1 MHEGDGGAGVQE
13 PPAEDSGRQL
23 SMGPGSE
30 TVTTGDG
37 AAQPSS
43 VPSATLRFG
52 SFEPSSAPSRL
63 WSDRVESEEAFEL
76 DLPALGLQ
84 DALDTSIGDIGVTSL
99 SVWGEEE
106 VSRQVATPSSGQR
119 VVLPQEMP
127 CVQGGAIGQAVSGS
141 FCAEDRDA
149 GQVAPVSSSSLGG
162 GPGQE
167 DSDASSPV
175 VSSSRMVPVSPS
187 GVGSGQAASEPSPMV
202 VPSPVQV
209 GEPGRAVLAMSPP
222 PSAMASSGGAR

>member
-1 MHEGDGGAGVQE
+1 M
-13 PPAEDSGRQL
+13 
-23 SMGPGSE
+23 
-30 TVTTGDG
+30 
-37 AAQPSS
+37 
-43 VPSATLRFG
+43 
-52 SFEPSSAPSRL
+52 
-63 WSDRVESEEAFEL
+63 ESEEAFEL
-76 DLPALGLQ
+76 ALPALGFE
-84 DALDTSIGDIGVTSL
+84 DTVCTIPGVLGVSPT

-106 VSRQVATPSSGQR
+106 VGRQVATPSRAQHT
-119 VVLPQEMP
+119 VLPQDVTP
-127 CVQGGAIGQAVSGS
+127 VALAGLSGGVPGQAASGCS
-141 FCAEDRDA
+141 SPAEVGDS

-209 GEPGRAVLAMSPP
+209 GEPGREVLAMSLQ
-222 PSAMASSGGAR
+222 PSVMPSSGGAR